1 MLIICP
7 NCKTKFSFDEQKI
20 GADGIKLRCGKCQGV
35 FRVARKAPGPGAVKA
50 AGPPVAAL
58 APPIGRIKV
67 VVAHESAP
75 FCAAVKKVLASEPFD
90 VFTYN
95 DGKEALTAIVEL
107 MPDAVLLDVALP
119 SMYGFEV
126 CEAVRQN
133 PATAAVKIIL
143 IASIYDKTRYKRS
156 PQSLYGADD
165 YIEKHHIPDSL
176 AAMINRLVSGQKP
189 VEETPEEKPP
199 AEEEAHA
206 VPQEYSR
213 QEVAAQEAAREEL
226 KKDEERETSCAVA
239 PAPPELPEAHVKAR
253 RLARIIVSDILL
265 YNQEKVEEGV
275 RNGTFY
281 QLLADDIQEGRSLY
295 KRRVPEEV
303 QVGTSY
309 LEEAFESLIAKKKQE
324 LNR

>member
-7 NCKTKFSFDEQKI
+7 SCKTKFSFDEQKI
-20 GADGIKLRCGKCQGV
+20 GADGVKLRCGKCRGV
-35 FRVARKAPGPGAVKA
+35 FRVARKMAETAAAKA
-50 AGPPVAAL
+50 TMPPVASA
-58 APPIGRIKV
+58 GRIKV
-67 VVAHESAP
+67 LVAHESPP
-75 FCAAVKKVLASEPFD
+75 FCAAVKKVLAVEPFD
-90 VFTYN
+90 VFTFN
-95 DGKEALTAIVEL
+95 DGKEALSAIYEL
-107 MPDAVLLDVALP
+107 MPDVVLLDVALP

-126 CEAVRQN
+126 CEAVRKN
-133 PATAAVKIIL
+133 PATVGVKIIL

-176 AAMINRLVSGQKP
+176 AAMINHLVSEQKP
-189 VEETPEEKPP
+189 VEETPGGKTPG
-199 AEEEAHA
+199 EEEG
-206 VPQEYSR
+206 VTSPQEYSR
-213 QEVAAQEAAREEL
+213 QEVAAQQETREEL
-226 KKDEERETSCAVA
+226 KQDEERETSCAAA
-239 PAPPELPEAHVKAR
+239 PASPEFPEAHVKAR

-303 QVGTSY
+303 QLNTSY
-309 LEEAFESLIAKKKQE
+309 LEDAFELLIARKKQE
-324 LNR
+324 LSL

>member
-7 NCKTKFSFDEQKI
+7 SCKTKFSFDEQRV
-20 GADGIKLRCGKCQGV
+20 GADGIKLRCGKCRGV
-35 FRVARKAPGPGAVKA
+35 FRVARKVPAPAAVKPAIPA
-50 AGPPVAAL
+50 AV
-58 APPIGRIKV
+58 APPAGRIKV

-75 FCAAVKKVLASEPFD
+75 FCTAVKKVLAAEPFD

-95 DGKEALTAIVEL
+95 DGKETLEAIGTL
-107 MPDAVLLDVALP
+107 MPDVVLLDVALP
-119 SMYGFEV
+119 SMFGFEV
-126 CEAVRQN
+126 CEAVRKN

-189 VEETPEEKPP
+189 VDETAGETAP
-199 AEEEAHA
+199 AEEEGLAS
-206 VPQEYSR
+206 PPEYSR
-213 QEVAAQEAAREEL
+213 QEVVAQAAAREEL
-226 KKDEERETSCAVA
+226 KQDEERGISSAAVA
-239 PAPPELPEAHVKAR
+239 VPAQLPEAHVKAR
-253 RLARIIVSDILL
+253 RLARIIASDIML
-265 YNQEKVEEGV
+265 YNQGKAEEGV

-281 QLLADDIQEGRSLY
+281 QLLADDIHEGRALY

-303 QVGTSY
+303 QLSTTY
-309 LEEAFESLIAKKKQE
+309 LEDAFEELIAKIKRD
-324 LNR
+324 LNLSH